1 MILFTLGFIPFGII
15 DLLDIFA
22 VTVVFYQIY
31 KILRGTRATQL
42 FAGLLVLIL
51 AGSFAQLIGMSGMT
65 WIIQSIGAVSVIAFV
80 ILFQPELRRM
90 LIQVGQLG
98 VLRPLFR
105 ASEER
110 ILSIASRVAFDLS
123 RQRFGGLIVFQRT
136 TGLRGVIET
145 GIPLQAEVSLEL
157 LVSLFFPR
165 SPLHDGATIIS
176 GETVVAAKC
185 ILPLS
190 TNPNL
195 ESSLGTRHRAALGI
209 TEEVDA
215 IAVVVSEETGT
226 ISVAEDGV
234 FTKRNLNE
242 LELKEELTRL
252 LFPRSVTDKSVSRPI
267 DIESSSTDSVV
278 APISGSGGVS

>member
-22 VTVVFYQIY
+22 VTAVFYQVY

-42 FAGLLVLIL
+42 FAGLLVLVF

-90 LIQVGQLG
+90 LIQIGQLG

-110 ILSIASRVAFDLS
+110 IVSIVSRAAFDLS

-145 GIPLQAEVSLEL
+145 GIQLQAEVSLEL

-165 SPLHDGATIIS
+165 SPLHDGAAIIS
-176 GETVVAAKC
+176 GETIVSAKS

-209 TEEVDA
+209 TEEIDA
-215 IAVVVSEETGT
+215 IAIVVSEETGT
-226 ISVAEDGV
+226 ISVAENGM

-242 LELKEELTRL
+242 LELKDELTRL
-252 LFPRSVTDKSVSRPI
+252 LYPRSVTDKLVSKQ
-267 DIESSSTDSVV
+267 TDTEQ
-278 APISGSGGVS
+278 PISESVITPVSGGVS